1 MSFDSVLGQD
11 HAKEVLRRAVRAHRI
26 PHALLF
32 SGPKGVGKTAL
43 ALALARVV
51 NCQSEGPDPCG
62 SCPPCRK
69 IIKLTHP
76 DVHLLFP
83 AKRGR
88 GEHEDVDPEVE
99 VRIRAALSRDPYRYP
114 GSGLSDTIP
123 IGRVRRLQRD
133 LAKSLHE
140 GDCRVAIFLEPERM
154 RRESANALLKILEEP
169 LPNTILILA
178 TSKPNA
184 LLPTIVSR
192 CQRIRFHPLSTED
205 IRKALRATTEI
216 PEASL
221 SIISRLCQGSLSRA
235 YQLEGQDVENLRNQ
249 AYIFLHDGLFRDDMA
264 VVPLIEK
271 WTRDRNPIE
280 ELFEPIGIWLR
291 DVFLFRE
298 GFTQSLLFED
308 RIRDIKKLAPP
319 LNPEAVF
326 ETLAELERCRDMY
339 RRNVN
344 ISLILLALWAQ
355 IRRTRM
361 KSLD

>member
-1 MSFDSVLGQD
+1 MPFDSILGQA
-11 HAKEVLRRAVRAHRI
+11 HAKEVLRRAVRANRI

-43 ALALARVV
+43 ALALARAV
-51 NCQSEGPDPCG
+51 NCQYEGTDPCD
-62 SCPPCRK
+62 SCPSCRK

-83 AKRGR
+83 GKRGR

-99 VRIRAALSRDPYRYP
+99 ARIRAALSRDPYRYP
-114 GSGLSDTIP
+114 GSGLSETIP
-123 IGRVRRLQRD
+123 VGRVRRLQRD
-133 LAKSLHE
+133 LTKGMHE
-140 GDCRVAIFLEPERM
+140 GACRVAIFLEPERM

-169 LPNTILILA
+169 LPNTLLILA
-178 TSKPNA
+178 TSQPYA
-184 LLPTIVSR
+184 LLPTMVSR
-192 CQRIRFHPLSTED
+192 CQRIRFHPLSAED
-205 IRKALRATTEI
+205 IRKAMRTATEI
-216 PEASL
+216 PEAAL
-221 SIISRLCQGSLSRA
+221 SVISRLCQGSLSRA
-235 YQLEGQDVENLRNQ
+235 YQLEDKDGENLRNQ
-249 AYIFLHDGLFRDDMA
+249 AYTFLHDGLFGDDMA
-264 VVPLIEK
+264 VVPLIEN
-271 WTRDRNPIE
+271 WTRDRNLIE

-308 RIRDIKKLAPP
+308 RIRDIQKLAPP
-319 LNPEAVF
+319 LNPEAVS

-344 ISLILLALWAQ
+344 ISLILLALWGQ

-361 KSLD
+361 KSSG